1 MRSKFAYLLL
11 LVVLA
16 CSILPAA
23 IATAEPVALDATTIQ
38 IQLGMEAAS
47 GSNYLIVGGTL
58 PTDTPLPATVRLPLP
73 EGAEVVWAGEIVGS
87 TPAGDIERPY
97 TIVDGQGGRAIEF
110 TLDTYRS
117 FQYDAAYG
125 PVIPAGQFDISLLM
139 SWRQTVASRDV
150 SIGVRIP
157 ANATDIVI
165 EPAPVGEPL
174 RDAATGDEL
183 YVLPGLTLG
192 LGDKTSVS
200 ISYARGGALDSGSAG
215 GSPIVLILVGLLV
228 LAVVALVFVWRAQAR
243 RRP

>member
-1 MRSKFAYLLL
+1 MRSK
-11 LVVLA
+11 LA
-16 CSILPAA
+16 CTLLMVALACLAMPAA
-23 IATAEPVALDATTIQ
+23 VALAGPVTLDATTIQ

-47 GSNYLIVGGTL
+47 GSNYLIVGGAL

-87 TPAGDIERPY
+87 TPAGDIERQY

-125 PVIPAGQFDISLLM
+125 PVIPAGQTEISLLL
-139 SWRQTVASRDV
+139 SWRQTVPSRDL
-150 SIGVRIP
+150 SIAVRIP
-157 ANATDIVI
+157 ANASDLVI

-174 RDAATGDEL
+174 KDAATGDSL

-200 ISYARGGALDSGSAG
+200 ISYSRGGAFDSGSG
-215 GSPIVLILVGLLV
+215 GASPIVLILVGLLA
-228 LAVVALVFVWRAQAR
+228 LAVMVLVFAWRAQAR
-243 RRP
+243 RVR